1 MNRHIFW
8 HDLALADAE
17 LTSKYIDSDGKVSH
31 KIVSDLSLKNQSGF
45 SHLKNE
51 IEKEYVLSLLN
62 VEYRALSSNFKMD
75 NGFTSFG
82 VFAKKRF
89 VKGDVVP
96 VLVGFLAPI
105 KECEIVEGVND
116 VSVFRH
122 HTGSKIMLGGVS
134 FINSSC
140 RENCTYVGNS
150 KRTKVSIRVIS
161 RNGLFPGDEIT
172 VLYSGDYFGP
182 NRVHCECPFSEM
194 HGKEH
199 PIQSW
204 TRSGKVRSLSTV
216 SERLVTSTTEQR
228 ALQKLRRR
236 HRDVGPTYQPRR
248 IKKSRYR
255 VRYETSSESSSS
267 ITASPDISENESL
280 GISSEA
286 NLFFDNVRE
295 KECSTPNRIDFISDN
310 DEELL
315 EPIGSQGDHSDD
327 ERRER
332 SNMTSSSEIEEMI
345 CLGSSLTTRSF
356 CSELIELADIHNLPE
371 RGLGAVLSL
380 FRKAL
385 PAANNLPS
393 LYSLR
398 QQEISSLSGLSETQ
412 LPEGLLYDLNFERQ
426 LSHLLS
432 ENFDLVSTEGY
443 QLQTDLCLPKSN
455 KFCLYFALSTDGVSP
470 FNSAKFSLYPV
481 WLMLLNLPARRRVS
495 YRNLLL
501 VSLFGGEKK
510 PHCENLMKHTVK
522 ILSGFSSPKVLQ
534 INGSSYTFTVKLKYV
549 IVDMVMKAPLV
560 NQTQFNGRYGCTNC
574 LAVGQRALA
583 KDTWI
588 YPFHEPDVSQ
598 RTSKERQL
606 ILECLG
612 SECRSLYGL
621 RGNISDLFFLPLLHS
636 SSLRT
641 FSHCFFPRVP

>member
-17 LTSKYIDSDGKVSH
+17 LTSKYIDSGGKVSH

-89 VKGDVVP
+89 VKGDVIP
-96 VLVGFLAPI
+96 GLVGFLAPI
-105 KECEIVEGVND
+105 KESEIVEGVND

-134 FINSSC
+134 FFNSSC

-161 RNGLFPGDEIT
+161 RDGLFPCDEIT
-172 VLYSGDYFGP
+172 VLYSGDFFGP

-204 TRSGKVRSLSTV
+204 TRSRKVRSLSTV
-216 SERLVTSTTEQR
+216 RERLMTSTTEQR

-255 VRYETSSESSSS
+255 VRYKTSSESSSS

-280 GISSEA
+280 GNSSEA
-286 NLFFDNVRE
+286 NLFFENVKE

-310 DEELL
+310 DEELV
-315 EPIGSQGDHSDD
+315 EPIGSQGDHTDD

-332 SNMTSSSEIEEMI
+332 SSMTSSSEIEEMI

-371 RGLGAVLSL
+371 RGLGAIFSL

-393 LYSLR
+393 LFSLR

-432 ENFDLVSTEGY
+432 ENFDLVSTECY

-455 KFCLYFALSTDGVSP
+455 KFCLYFALSTDGASP

-522 ILSGFSSPKVLQ
+522 ILSCFSSPKDLQ

-574 LAVGQRALA
+574 LAVGRRALA
-583 KDTWI
+583 KDVWI
-588 YPFHEPDVSQ
+588 YPFHETDVSQ
-598 RTSKERQL
+598 RTSKERKL

-612 SECRSLYGL
+612 SECRSLYGI
-621 RGNISDLFFLPLLHS
+621 RGNIYDLFLS
-636 SSLRT
+636 IT
-641 FSHCFFPRVP
+641 A